1 MLSTRTTKGCLR
13 NTANP
18 SNPDNVLGDSI
29 KSSKIY
35 FVGTN
40 DGNVQLFHP
49 EVGVCW
55 GPRGKK
61 EKKLKLDEDAKKKA
75 WPGEPSLDRR
85 RLPDGQNPDSPLQ
98 NALESVWNRK
108 PVHCH
113 ANPL

>member
-1 MLSTRTTKGCLR
+1 MSSQRSDWRERLSV
-13 NTANP
+13 NP
-18 SNPDNVLGDSI
+18 SRMEQELAI
-29 KSSKIY
+29 KLQDKGIRAVVPSRSRSLS
-35 FVGTN
+35 G
-40 DGNVQLFHP
+40 
-49 EVGVCW
+49 